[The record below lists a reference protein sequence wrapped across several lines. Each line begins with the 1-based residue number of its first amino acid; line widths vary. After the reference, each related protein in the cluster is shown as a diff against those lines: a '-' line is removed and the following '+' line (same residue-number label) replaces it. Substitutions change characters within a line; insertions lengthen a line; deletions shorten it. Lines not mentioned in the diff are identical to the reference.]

1 MSSLRQPSPSVEDA
15 RGAATVSARRA
26 SVAHRAARAG
36 TRVFNPLAA
45 RFAGNRVFPIYA
57 LVRHRGR
64 RSGRAYATPVAAR
77 PAPGGFI
84 IPLSFGTKA
93 DWFQN
98 VQAAGECVVRWKGAE
113 HALVDP
119 RVVDWSEA
127 QVAFNPLEGALMSLA
142 GIRRFVRLRDDPSAP

>member
-1 MSSLRQPSPSVEDA
+1 MSSMIQRSPSAEDTRGGATSA
-15 RGAATVSARRA
+15 RRMSSARRA
-26 SVAHRAARAG
+26 AKAGARL
-36 TRVFNPLAA
+36 FNPLAA
-45 RFAGNRVFPIYA
+45 RFAGNRVFPIYG

-84 IPLSFGTKA
+84 IPLSFGPEA

-98 VQAAGECVVRWKGAE
+98 VQAAGGCVVRWKGVE

-119 RVVDWSEA
+119 QVVDWAEA
-127 QVAFNPLEGALMSLA
+127 QEAFNPLEGALMSLA
-142 GIRRFVRLRDDPSAP
+142 GIKRFARLRDAPSAP